1 MHGAMNGV
9 YAVSFRPG
17 SPGTASR
24 ARAVENAV
32 AIARMEGG
40 EPSAFCLELLA
51 LYVSGK
57 ISGSEMRKRMLL
69 KARSPAPEG
78 CSTADRPPS
87 AWR

>member
-9 YAVSFRPG
+9 YAVSYHHG
-17 SPGTASR
+17 SPGSASR

-40 EPSAFCLELLA
+40 EPSTFCLELLA
-51 LYVSGK
+51 LFVSRK

-69 KARSPAPEG
+69 KARSSAPEG
-78 CSTADRPPS
+78 FSC
-87 AWR
+87 